1 MVLCDVSQNYNNAL
15 IVFVYRMTQKDYF
28 KAHEYL
34 QRSQYE
40 YETWYGRNHHVV
52 SDVLHEF
59 GRLLSNPNNTYRQ
72 DEERAESLYRRAL
85 KLRSHAYGASSVKA
99 AETMFAL
106 GEEVLANCGASS
118 EN

>member
-1 MVLCDVSQNYNNAL
+1 MFLYT
-15 IVFVYRMTQKDYF
+15 YRMTQKDYF

-72 DEERAESLYRRAL
+72 DEERAGSLYRRAL
-85 KLRSHAYGASSVKA
+85 KLRTHAYGTSSVKA

-106 GEEVLANCGASS
+106 GKDGLACNVASLDS
-118 EN
+118 VSNI